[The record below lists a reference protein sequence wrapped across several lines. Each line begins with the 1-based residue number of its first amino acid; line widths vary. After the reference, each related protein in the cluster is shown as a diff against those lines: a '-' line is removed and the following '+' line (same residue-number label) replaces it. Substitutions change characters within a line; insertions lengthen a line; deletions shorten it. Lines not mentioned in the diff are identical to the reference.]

1 MSNTGSTIRLN
12 TVLFVMVARCRQY
25 RDTPLCRSH
34 MSCVN
39 SCEMELPVETR
50 SWFSP
55 GSSSSKSSSTCVYAP
70 ILYCKPSPSAMPNRE
85 EPCAR
90 TYAAVSPGLRIFL
103 VMTGMGLFFTAV
115 SHESP
120 MNSPIFSMSPWFSGP
135 SCTSPSTSA
144 SSV

>member
-1 MSNTGSTIRLN
+1 MPLFQLCKGKNSLQLEAMSELYLNELAVASAAARGEHIPRAGEGDHSSAGSVGSESHTVLVRSWENTGSTIRLN

-55 GSSSSKSSSTCVYAP
+55 GSSSSKLVYLA
-70 ILYCKPSPSAMPNRE
+70 LSAVIRRV
-85 EPCAR
+85 A
-90 TYAAVSPGLRIFL
+90 
-103 VMTGMGLFFTAV
+103 
-115 SHESP
+115 
-120 MNSPIFSMSPWFSGP
+120 
-135 SCTSPSTSA
+135 SA
-144 SSV
+144 KITD